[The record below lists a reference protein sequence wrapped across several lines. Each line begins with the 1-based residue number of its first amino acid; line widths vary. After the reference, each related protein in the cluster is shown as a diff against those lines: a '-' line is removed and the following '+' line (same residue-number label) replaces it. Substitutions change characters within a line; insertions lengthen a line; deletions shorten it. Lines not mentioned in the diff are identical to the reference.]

1 MGHHH
6 GIRTHS
12 FSFDAL
18 PHGFPSDPFSPL
30 VDLFADPCGCHF
42 DLGPTPFADAVA
54 DHCLGGAHQLGSVD
68 CFLLDEQQERP
79 CAMYHVLSSLLA
91 MRNTGESVNSMK
103 PYETKT
109 NLAISHLSP
118 QNPAK
123 LVGFGFLLCLSVGS
137 PFVSGIF
144 GETLQDLTGAKTSA
158 IQGEIAKAAQNT
170 RAEKLSQRT

>member
-68 CFLLDEQQERP
+68 CFLLDEQQ
-79 CAMYHVLSSLLA
+79 
-91 MRNTGESVNSMK
+91 
-103 PYETKT
+103 
-109 NLAISHLSP
+109 
-118 QNPAK
+118 
-123 LVGFGFLLCLSVGS
+123 
-137 PFVSGIF
+137 
-144 GETLQDLTGAKTSA
+144 DLTGAKTSA